1 MDMKKSYQ
9 FDHIDVNDRS
19 TTAKSSYCCDHIDMI
34 WICPSPCWP
43 PPNLS
48 FQTEV
53 KVMDSINIY
62 ITMWS
67 YQYDH
72 INATS
77 MWSYRYVIILM
88 LYDQALVDSRPTSS
102 RSIRYRTRLKGR
114 PRLHECRRLPQAEVI
129 SDRKSKVHQ
138 TWDPPFCRS
147 LYTLA
152 RLRGCCRQA
161 QTAVASSSRNKI
173 HEAWPEPFSRALY
186 IWVLGNGNVLDGLYR
201 PVV

>member
-1 MDMKKSYQ
+1 MS
-9 FDHIDVNDRS
+9 N
-19 TTAKSSYCCDHIDMI
+19 
-34 WICPSPCWP
+34 PCWP
-43 PPNLS
+43 PNQS

-53 KVMDSINIY
+53 RAIDSINIY
-62 ITMWS
+62 INVIISIWS
-67 YQYDH
+67 YQCDH
-72 INATS
+72 IKMIIS